1 MDDEVPILDEENYST
16 WRIEMRV
23 YLKTMGAA
31 IWKATI
37 GGYVPLKNKS
47 KFAAQREGKKNDA
60 LALKTILSG
69 LSSPIKESMGQCT
82 SAKDLWL
89 KLEETYQSKEEK
101 EEIEDHSIK
110 IIKGKESSKTL
121 ECIISKCDFENISSE
136 DKESSDNSTKEDLE
150 DISNKSKEV
159 CVDIGKKEDHE
170 DISNEGKEHSK
181 ALECNDDDD
190 EFFSTSEEEDVDI
203 VCVKFDGIYPMKRI
217 EGNLLKL
224 QKEIEEGLYMYRS
237 DHFYTHYNYL
247 SDNTKKFLRRSQRHI
262 LKLKGMLKEQ
272 EESSKLEEKE
282 EEITRLKN
290 GKEDMN
296 IDDEISKSFETIV
309 HLKTQIEEA
318 KRIEELLKIQINEK
332 EESCCK
338 LEAEIVDLR
347 KKVEKSNKF
356 LNSSRILDEIL
367 ESQRSSCDKSGLGY
381 KGEDTH
387 AEASTSKKHEVNISK
402 KEDNVAKQPSTQGK
416 ENFKRIKQGRHQE
429 AILGTPKQ
437 RYESIFHGHCYS
449 CNGYGHKAFECRS
462 YERRYNGRF
471 YNTTRCWRCDQIG
484 HISVHCNS
492 MRCYSCSG
500 FGHKSQECW
509 NTRRKSMMRT
519 SHSMARR
526 RNEVRKGDIFENM
539 DTQSSSSEEKGHLQK
554 WVKKTEQP
562 DQNEILKG
570 SSNVPFTKAH
580 AGNSGDSRVS
590 TRSDLE

>member
-1 MDDEVPILDEENYST
+1 MDDEIPILDEENYST

-23 YLKTMGAA
+23 YLKTMGAT
-31 IWKATI
+31 IWKAAI
-37 GGYVPLKNKS
+37 GGSVPLKNKS

-82 SAKDLWL
+82 STKDLWL
-89 KLEETYQSKEEK
+89 KLEETYQKKKEDV
-101 EEIEDHSIK
+101 EDHSVK
-110 IIKGKESSKTL
+110 IIKGKESLTL
-121 ECIISKCDFENISSE
+121 DCICDDFKG
-136 DKESSDNSTKEDLE
+136 KESCDD
-150 DISNKSKEV
+150 V
-159 CVDIGKKEDHE
+159 GKKEDIE
-170 DISNEGKEHSK
+170 DTSNEGKESPKTLDCIDSK
-181 ALECNDDDD
+181 CDDV
-190 EFFSTSEEEDVDI
+190 EFFSSEEDDLET
-203 VCVKFDGIYPMKRI
+203 VCVKFDDSYPMERI
-217 EGNLLKL
+217 EENLLEL
-224 QKEIEEGLYMYRS
+224 QKEIEEGLYRYRS

-247 SDNTKKFLRRSQRHI
+247 SDNTKKFLRRSQRYI
-262 LKLKGMLKEQ
+262 LMLKEMLK
-272 EESSKLEEKE
+272 ESNKTQLEEKE

-290 GKEDMN
+290 EKEN
-296 IDDEISKSFETIV
+296 VKVDDEIRKSFETIV

-318 KRIEELLKIQINEK
+318 KRIEELLKNQINEK

-347 KKVEKSNKF
+347 KKVENSNKF
-356 LNSSRILDEIL
+356 LNSSLILDEIL
-367 ESQRSSCDKSGLGY
+367 ESQRSPYDKSGLGY

-387 AEASTSKKHEVNISK
+387 AEASTSKKHEVNPSK

-416 ENFKRIKQGRHQE
+416 ENFKRTKQGRHQE

-471 YNTTRCWRCDQIG
+471 YNTMRCWRCDQVG
-484 HISVHCNS
+484 HIVVHCNT

-500 FGHKSQECW
+500 FGHKSHECW

-519 SHSMARR
+519 SNSMARR
-526 RNEVRKGDIFENM
+526 RNEVRKGDIFEKM
-539 DTQSSSSEEKGHLQK
+539 DAQSSSSEEQGHLQK

-562 DQNEILKG
+562 EQNERLKG
-570 SSNVPFTKAH
+570 SSSKSSTEAY
-580 AGNSGDSRVS
+580 AGDSGISHVH
-590 TRSDLE
+590 TQDDLV